1 MSLVPLIVLL
11 LAVFGIWYLLDRR
24 EKARL
29 AMGLPRHSG
38 LRLIFAS
45 FAILTVLFS
54 GGCGSIFLFSWI
66 ADGMSRSN
74 YIGWEVISVLSLPPL
89 LVGLLVWWLAMRR
102 KGEPEE
108 PQA

>member
-1 MSLVPLIVLL
+1 MTIGFLLILL
-11 LAVFGIWYLLDRR
+11 LAVLGIWYLLDRR

-29 AMGLPRHSG
+29 ERGLPRHSA

-54 GGCGSIFLFSWI
+54 GGCGGIFFASWI
-66 ADGMSRSN
+66 ADGMPKSDFV
-74 YIGWEVISVLSLPPL
+74 GWEIIAFFSLPPL

-102 KGEPEE
+102 RSENDKT
-108 PQA
+108 

>member
-1 MSLVPLIVLL
+1 MTFGSLLVLL

-29 AMGLPRHSG
+29 AKGLPRHSA

-54 GGCGSIFLFSWI
+54 GGCGGLFLFSWI
-66 ADGMSRSN
+66 ADGMSSNN
-74 YIGWEVISVLSLPPL
+74 YISWEIIALLSVPPM

-102 KGEPEE
+102 KDETDKI
-108 PQA
+108 

>member
-1 MSLVPLIVLL
+1 MTLSLISVLL
-11 LAVFGIWYLLDRR
+11 LVVLGIWYLLDRR

-29 AMGLPRHSG
+29 EKGLPRLSS

-54 GGCGSIFLFSWI
+54 GGCGGIFLFSWI
-66 ADGMSRSN
+66 ADGMRSSN
-74 YIGWEVISVLSLPPL
+74 YIGWEIIAILSLPPL

-102 KGEPEE
+102 K
-108 PQA
+108 AS

>member
-1 MSLVPLIVLL
+1 MTLGPILVLL
-11 LAVFGIWYLLDRR
+11 LAVLGVWYLLDRR

-29 AMGLPRHSG
+29 ERGLPLHSN

-54 GGCGSIFLFSWI
+54 GGCGGIFFASWI
-66 ADGMSRSN
+66 ADGMPRSDFV
-74 YIGWEVISVLSLPPL
+74 GWEIIAVLSLPPL

-102 KGEPEE
+102 KGPTGNV
-108 PQA
+108 

>member
-1 MSLVPLIVLL
+1 MTFVFLLVLL
-11 LAVFGIWYLLDRR
+11 LAVLGIWYLLDRR

-29 AMGLPRHSG
+29 ANGLPRHSG

-54 GGCGSIFLFSWI
+54 GGCGGLFLFSWI
-66 ADGMSRSN
+66 ADGMSSNN
-74 YIGWEVISVLSLPPL
+74 YIGWEIIAVLSLPPL

-102 KGEPEE
+102 KDETDK
-108 PQA
+108 A

>member
-1 MSLVPLIVLL
+1 MTFGPLLVLL
-11 LAVFGIWYLLDRR
+11 LAVLGIWYLLDRR

-29 AMGLPRHSG
+29 AKGLPRHSG

-54 GGCGSIFLFSWI
+54 GGCGGLFLFSWI
-66 ADGMSRSN
+66 ADGMSSNN
-74 YIGWEVISVLSLPPL
+74 YIGWEIIAVLSLPPL

-102 KGEPEE
+102 KGETNIS
-108 PQA
+108 

>member
-1 MSLVPLIVLL
+1 MTLGLIIVLL
-11 LAVFGIWYLLDRR
+11 LAVLGIWYLLDRR

-29 AMGLPRHSG
+29 AQGLPRLSG

-54 GGCGSIFLFSWI
+54 GGCGGIFLVSWI
-66 ADGMSRSN
+66 ADGMPRSDFV
-74 YIGWEVISVLSLPPL
+74 GWEIIAVLSLPPL

-102 KGEPEE
+102 KAPNVDV
-108 PQA
+108 